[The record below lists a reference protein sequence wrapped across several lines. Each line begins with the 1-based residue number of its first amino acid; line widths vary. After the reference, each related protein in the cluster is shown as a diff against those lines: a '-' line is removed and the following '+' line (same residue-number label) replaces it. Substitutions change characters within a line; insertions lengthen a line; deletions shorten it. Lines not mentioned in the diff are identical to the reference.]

1 MPTMF
6 SRIKVG
12 MFFSFVSISCAIA
25 VEAIRF
31 HVFEHTSSS
40 VLNINEF
47 HFFKVFSVSVPVGIM
62 APQLC
67 AQAVAE
73 CLTLVTSKHHI
84 CK

>member
-1 MPTMF
+1 MF

-12 MFFSFVSISCAIA
+12 MFFSFVSICFAIA

-31 HVFEHTSSS
+31 HVFEHKSSS
-40 VLNINEF
+40 VVNINDF
-47 HFFKVFSVSVPVGIM
+47 NLFKVFSVNVTVGVM
-62 APQLC
+62 VPQLC

-73 CLTLVTSKHHI
+73 CLILIASKYSI